1 MSGLSDFRMSGSRAF
16 EMVEQLE
23 NILAI
28 LKAEKSYIEN
38 TLAKVEDEKLP
49 RDVIRKTILLKEVK
63 SVISEL
69 GEVDRNVVQ
78 EAKVLVFDMMRKE
91 EDVKRD
97 MKAMIARVK
106 SANSLDMVEVEEA
119 VETLAGRVEDLGLG
133 GVAR

>member
-1 MSGLSDFRMSGSRAF
+1 M
-16 EMVEQLE
+16 E

-28 LKAEKSYIEN
+28 LKTEKSDIEN

-69 GEVDRNVVQ
+69 GEVDRRFVQ
-78 EAKVLVFDMMRKE
+78 ETKVLVFDMMRKE

-106 SANSLDMVEVEEA
+106 SAKSVLLVCLVFSVFWWD
-119 VETLAGRVEDLGLG
+119 
-133 GVAR
+133 